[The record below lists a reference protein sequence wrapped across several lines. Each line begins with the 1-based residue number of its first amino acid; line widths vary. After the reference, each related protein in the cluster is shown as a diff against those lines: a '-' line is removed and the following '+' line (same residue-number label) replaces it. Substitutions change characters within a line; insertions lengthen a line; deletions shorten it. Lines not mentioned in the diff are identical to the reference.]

1 MHLQTTPDGTLLIE
15 RDGLQK
21 EQEQEPS
28 WTGKGG
34 GCIEEEPAE
43 KSPEQSKTPAFH
55 TLSEHGRNFYAM

>member
-1 MHLQTTPDGTLLIE
+1 MGLGLYSNMHLQTTPDGTLLIE
-15 RDGLQK
+15 RD
-21 EQEQEPS
+21 EPS